1 MLAYMLHNM
10 LFRDTLGNLV
20 EIQRYK
26 FTNDELYY
34 KKVMD
39 VKTRTYNAYE
49 KLQQTTNKKLI
60 SQKKSNYIV

>member
-1 MLAYMLHNM
+1 MLHNM

-49 KLQQTTNKKLI
+49 KLQQTTNKKTHFT
-60 SQKKSNYIV
+60 KKI

>member
-1 MLAYMLHNM
+1 MLAYILHNM

-20 EIQRYK
+20 EVQRYR

-49 KLQQTTNKKLI
+49 KLQQTANKKTRFI
-60 SQKKSNYIV
+60 KKI